1 MSIFSS
7 IKKKLGLKGTKE
19 TSRKIFWVWI
29 TYQAVKGTLTV
40 SFIWGPLA
48 YYYFFG
54 HGHH

>member
-1 MSIFSS
+1 MRILSS
-7 IKKKLGLKGTKE
+7 IKEKLGMTGKKE
-19 TSRKIFWVWI
+19 AGKRIFWVWI

-54 HGHH
+54 HH